1 MKRHGRLNDLARM
14 MIKQARL
21 LKQGGLLTEARE
33 LARRALALRAY
44 DRLALQPVR
53 IRVKR

>member
-1 MKRHGRLNDLARM
+1 MKRHGRLNDLAGM

>member
-1 MKRHGRLNDLARM
+1 MRKSGRLTDLAIM

-21 LKQGGLLTEARE
+21 LKQGGLLAEARE

-44 DRLALQPVR
+44 DRLAPQPVR
-53 IRVKR
+53 VRVRR